1 MAIKS
6 ILCVTWNLELQCP
19 DDQALKESFVDFVNG
34 KRVPPGPLPPP
45 PPSLIVIGLQE
56 ASSYDYSSAGTF
68 IGNRLASRELL
79 GNDYNLIATGKFKGM
94 TKASQIGGHKA
105 QQVIQIL
112 ARKGENASAKTGE
125 HKEGKFWS
133 EKGFCFA
140 RVTLAGRDLG
150 FVSTHLGS
158 DTDVAK
164 KQREGAAILNFLKEQ
179 AGGGKTFDALFM
191 MGDLNF
197 RISKQEN
204 DGDLQWVRE
213 SLATPEGR
221 DNLRRYN
228 DTFKPDIFKNLPF
241 IWPDFAPASL
251 PTYKR
256 KKDKSA
262 HNKIRQLRGKIDAQ
276 NDLVR
281 STFEEVKSDRP
292 GVWDLGWLDRIGY
305 AIHTPGQYN
314 PVQGCGRSLFKL
326 GMKLE
331 QAVAL
336 RNWYYVPY
344 GDHIPV
350 YCRFVLSGFMG

>member
-1 MAIKS
+1 MATKA

-19 DDQALKESFVDFVNG
+19 DDQALKDSFVDYVHRKG
-34 KRVPPGPLPPP
+34 VLPAPP

-56 ASSYDYSSAGTF
+56 AASYDYSSAGTF
-68 IGNRLASRELL
+68 IGNRLVASSELL
-79 GNDYNLIATGKFKGM
+79 GKDYALIATGKFKGM
-94 TKASQIGGHKA
+94 TKVSQIKGHKA

-112 ARKGENASAKTGE
+112 ARKSENASARAEE

-150 FVSTHLGS
+150 FVSTHLDS
-158 DTDVAK
+158 STDVAK
-164 KQREGAAILNFLKEQ
+164 KQREGTEILNFLKQQ
-179 AGGGKTFDALFM
+179 ALGGKTFDALFM

-204 DGDLQWVRE
+204 GGDLQWVRD
-213 SLATPEGR
+213 SLATPAGR

-228 DTFKPDIFKNLPF
+228 DTFKPAIFNNLPF
-241 IWPDFAPASL
+241 IWPDFALGSL

-256 KKDKSA
+256 KKDESA
-262 HNKIRQLRGKIDAQ
+262 YNRIRQLRGKIDVQ

-305 AIHTPGQYN
+305 AIHSPGQYN
-314 PVQGCGRSLFKL
+314 PVQGCGQSLFKAR
-326 GMKLE
+326 MKLE
-331 QAVAL
+331 NQAVAL

-344 GDHIPV
+344 GDHTPV
-350 YCRFVLSGFMG
+350 YCRFLLSGFMG